1 MDCIYT
7 DRVKNLTDEIVTK
20 IRASL
25 YKRDY
30 LAEGLARLAIDL
42 NNVQTAQRDDQ
53 KAYALYVAI
62 TNLRDH
68 PHGMASVWWEQM
80 SRVYNTL

>member
-1 MDCIYT
+1 MDCIFT
-7 DRVKNLTDEIVTK
+7 DRVKSLTDDIVAK

-42 NNVQTAQRDDQ
+42 NNVESAKRDDQ
-53 KAYALYVAI
+53 KTHALFVAI
-62 TNLRDH
+62 NNLSNH

-80 SRVYNTL
+80 CRVYNTL